1 MTISFPAPSAAVVAE
16 ARSGRRIS
24 AARSWMKEARVVL
37 QNGCE
42 VTPMMRVAYD
52 TTQAIANGMPS
63 IAVAVTEGSYE
74 LASSSDNREAANKL
88 RSERFQHFMAED
100 CPPEHGIGVCDACG
114 LIGASVRNHYASDGM
129 GYPTLV
135 LQQCVDGCTEV
146 N

>member
-52 TTQAIANGMPS
+52 TTQAIGAFPAFYGR
-63 IAVAVTEGSYE
+63 G
-74 LASSSDNREAANKL
+74 LSSRAW
-88 RSERFQHFMAED
+88 HWCM
-100 CPPEHGIGVCDACG
+100 
-114 LIGASVRNHYASDGM
+114 
-129 GYPTLV
+129 
-135 LQQCVDGCTEV
+135 
-146 N
+146 